1 MTIEALK
8 LELLLTI
15 AIPAAAFILFF
26 AGYFVGKWRQ
36 KRFNR
41 KWNLPDTPAED
52 TDSAEILGKTGVQTA
67 LGDIWHRQ

>member
-1 MTIEALK
+1 MEAAIWILAILAIMTIPFLSVYGIRRWK
-8 LELLLTI
+8 H
-15 AIPAAAFILFF
+15 
-26 AGYFVGKWRQ
+26 V
-36 KRFNR
+36 RFNR